1 MQISEFTF
9 RLILL
14 FIPGIIA
21 FIIVDCLTIHKERK
35 LYEILIYSLLFGFLS
50 YLMYG
55 IVIYFFGLIKA
66 LAVLLS
72 QLNYKLEFSFLKSL
86 TDNSIALDLKE
97 IFIVTFL
104 SIPVAF
110 VFVYL
115 INYKILYRIAHKL
128 NISKKYGDIDLWSY
142 IMNMKTS
149 DSEWVVVRDIE
160 NDLMYEG
167 WIQAFSDSSEK
178 NDELFLR
185 DVKVYKNSTGDELYD
200 IPAIY
205 LSRERKN
212 LLIEF
217 PSLKFTEF
225 KDRED
230 KSKEAGDV

>member
-21 FIIVDCLTIHKERK
+21 CVIVDCLTIHKERK
-35 LYEILIYSLLFGFLS
+35 LHEILLYSLLFGFLC
-50 YLMYG
+50 YFMYG
-55 IVIYFFGLIKA
+55 ATIYFLGFLKF
-66 LAVLLS
+66 LAELLS
-72 QLNYKLEFSFLKSL
+72 QLNYKLEFNFLRSL
-86 TDNSIALDLKE
+86 TDNSIKLDLKE

-104 SIPVAF
+104 SIPVALLF
-110 VFVYL
+110 SFL

-149 DSEWVVVRDIE
+149 ESEWVVVRDVE

-185 DVKVYKNSTGDELYD
+185 DVKVYRNLSGDLLYD
-200 IPAIY
+200 IPALY
-205 LSRERKN
+205 LSRERKS

-217 PSLKFTEF
+217 PSFKFSEF
-225 KDRED
+225 KDRQN
-230 KSKEAGDV
+230 KSKEV

>member
-21 FIIVDCLTIHKERK
+21 SIIVDCLTIHKERK
-35 LYEILIYSLLFGFLS
+35 LYEILLHSLLFGFLC
-50 YLMYG
+50 YFAYG
-55 IVIYFFGLIKA
+55 ILIYCLGLLKS
-66 LAVLLS
+66 LAALLS
-72 QLNYKLEFSFLKSL
+72 QLNYKLEFNFLRSL
-86 TDNSIALDLKE
+86 TDNSIRLDLKE
-97 IFIVTFL
+97 IFIVTSL
-104 SIPVAF
+104 SIPVALLF
-110 VFVYL
+110 AFL

-142 IMNMKTS
+142 IMNMKAPE
-149 DSEWVVVRDIE
+149 SEWVVVRDIE

-185 DVKVYKNSTGDELYD
+185 DVKVYKNSSGEELYD
-200 IPAIY
+200 VPAIY
-205 LSRERKN
+205 LSRERKS

-217 PSLKFTEF
+217 PSLKFSEF
-225 KDRED
+225 KDREE
-230 KSKEAGDV
+230 KSKEV